1 MADHKQTHSI
11 TIRNSKN
18 SILNGVKLL
27 ILISGD
33 IAENPGP
40 IKFPC
45 GSCAK
50 PVKKNQKGMQCE
62 DCIFW
67 YHIKCINLPVT
78 GYITLSES
86 SHNWYC
92 SRCTLPEFTDS
103 FFEKSINESD
113 IDHSVIIHQHPV

>member
-33 IAENPGP
+33 IAENPDP
-40 IKFPC
+40 IKVLC

-50 PVKKNQKGMQCE
+50 PVKKNQKGIQCE
-62 DCIFW
+62 DCLFW
-67 YHIKCINLPVT
+67 YHIKSGHEINAGPLAR
-78 GYITLSES
+78 G
-86 SHNWYC
+86 
-92 SRCTLPEFTDS
+92 
-103 FFEKSINESD
+103 
-113 IDHSVIIHQHPV
+113 